1 MDKDILIINE
11 AASFLRVSA
20 TTLRR
25 YIASRQITFYKLQG
39 KILFR
44 KTDLEKFLDS
54 KRVDSFEEF
63 RNKNILWIYIFL
75 LQIIPFAHSKA
86 KIFNIDDS
94 IAMQGRKK
102 VIRKNVVSMEEQA
115 AYWEH
120 TAILFRLDNT

>member
-39 KILFR
+39 KIIFR

-63 RNKNILWIYIFL
+63 RNKNIL
-75 LQIIPFAHSKA
+75 
-86 KIFNIDDS
+86 
-94 IAMQGRKK
+94 
-102 VIRKNVVSMEEQA
+102 
-115 AYWEH
+115 
-120 TAILFRLDNT
+120 